1 MSTPASTK
9 QLEPRRVDGLLLGS
23 YGNCMIKVWSGRA
36 LTPEMDAAHEYAEE
50 LCALWPD
57 GLAFLIVVES
67 DCAMPRAEERK
78 AISAFYKKMAPRL
91 LAMSQVAEGTSL
103 WAVMARSV
111 FTALQL
117 MERRAYPSA
126 MFALPSEAIEWL
138 YPYVRVTGP
147 SVPAAELSRG
157 MMDYLVSIRSS

>member
-1 MSTPASTK
+1 
-9 QLEPRRVDGLLLGS
+9 
-23 YGNCMIKVWSGRA
+23 MIKVWSGRA
-36 LTPEMDAAHEYAEE
+36 LTPEMGAANEYAEE
-50 LCALWPD
+50 LCRLWPE

-78 AISAFYKKMAPRL
+78 AISTFYKKMAPRL

-117 MERRAYPSA
+117 MERRAYPSQ

-138 YPYVRVTGP
+138 SPYVKVTDP
-147 SVPAAELSRG
+147 NASPAEITKG
-157 MMDYLVSIRSS
+157 MIDYVLSIRSS